1 MVLSSGVNSG
11 DGRERTTG
19 AVSRRG
25 LLTAGAGAAAGAWLL
40 TACGSGGNADKAA
53 ATAAATG
60 KAAAGGTLRI
70 ARPPASSAETLDP
83 ASSLSAYEYLGALYS
98 RLVRRGSDGKPA
110 ADLATSWEMSDEA
123 KTWTF
128 TLRDGVTFHNGQAF
142 TSADAAYTLTH
153 ILDPATKSPQ
163 AGVLSTF
170 VAASGISTPDK
181 NTLVVKLKAAH
192 AEFPTLL
199 MHYNCYVI
207 AKDSAK
213 TTATKGIGT
222 GPFKLASFTP
232 AGPGKVVANTDYY
245 GGKPV
250 LDAIAFSSIAE
261 TQSRINAL
269 LSQQVDLISQTN
281 LDSAGVKTV
290 QASSTAT
297 VVEVKNAQWYTLP
310 MLCTAAPFTDSKV
323 RQAFKLAYD
332 PAQVIK
338 LAVQGHGTIAH
349 DNPVPPDDPY
359 RLDYTVAP
367 DPEKAK
373 ALLKKAGHDKLALPL
388 YTSDYDSVLTPLALA
403 MKDSVAHAG
412 ITLNIQNAPSDSYYT
427 KIWMQK
433 PLMTSYWYVGRPI
446 DQLLSEIFH
455 SGSAYN
461 ESKWSNPT
469 FDGLIASAR
478 KETDDAKR
486 KQLYQDAQKLMVDQ
500 DGTIMPFF
508 ASRMIGISKKVVNYH
523 ESGFEFDY
531 LKIGLSA

>member
-1 MVLSSGVNSG
+1 M
-11 DGRERTTG
+11 
-19 AVSRRG
+19 SRRG
-25 LLTAGAGAAAGAWLL
+25 LLTAGVGAAAGGLLL
-40 TACGSGGNADKAA
+40 TACSAAGTSAGKALS
-53 ATAAATG
+53 TAAASG
-60 KAAAGGTLRI
+60 KAQSGGTLRI

-110 ADLATSWEMSDEA
+110 ADLATAWEMSDQA

-128 TLRDGVTFHNGQAF
+128 TLRKGVTFHNGQSF
-142 TSADAAYTLTH
+142 TSADAAYTLAH

-170 VAASGISTPDK
+170 VSTSGISTPDQ

-207 AKDSAK
+207 PKDSAA
-213 TTATKGIGT
+213 TTPTKGIGT
-222 GPFKLASFTP
+222 GPFKLVSFTP
-232 AGPGKVVANTDYY
+232 AGPGTVVANTDYY
-245 GGKPV
+245 GGRPA
-250 LDAIAFSSIAE
+250 LDTIAFSSIAE

-281 LDSAGVKTV
+281 LDTAGVKTV

-310 MLCTAAPFTDSKV
+310 MLCTAAPFTDPKV

-373 ALLKKAGHDKLALPL
+373 SLLKAAGHDGLTLPL

-403 MKDSVAHAG
+403 MKDTVAHAG
-412 ITLNIQNAPSDSYYT
+412 ITLDIQNAPSDSYYT
-427 KIWMQK
+427 KVWMQK

-469 FDGLIASAR
+469 FDGLVASAR

-508 ASRMIGISKKVVNYH
+508 ASRMVGISKKVVNYH

-531 LKIGLSA
+531 LRIGLSA